1 MTYIGDLQPT
11 DVGVILKFSKYHGH
25 PSTSPTFGSGSNDDS

>member
-11 DVGVILKFSKYHGH
+11 DVGLKFSKYHGH
-25 PSTSPTFGSGSNDDS
+25 PSTPQTFGSGSNDDS